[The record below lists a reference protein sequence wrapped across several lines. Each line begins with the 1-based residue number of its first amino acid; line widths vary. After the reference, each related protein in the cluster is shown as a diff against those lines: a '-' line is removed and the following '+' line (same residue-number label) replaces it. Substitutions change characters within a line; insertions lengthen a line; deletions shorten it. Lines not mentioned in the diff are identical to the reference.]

1 MTTLTETTPV
11 RDRAQLPAPPP
22 PSRSARGWS
31 WSELG
36 ARVGWREIIL
46 IFAFWSLY
54 GAIMAAN
61 LMISGFRA
69 TTPITSIFA
78 FTYLGAFAWAGLTVP
93 GFWLATRISQSAY
106 HPLFRYAALF
116 AGSLLVSLSVSLV
129 LALLSSSFLPQLV
142 GGTLTGW
149 PGVWEIARYRYLND
163 LLACLLIVA
172 AGVARDYFIRYRARQ
187 AEAIALRAQLVESR
201 LETLRAQLNPHFL
214 FNTLNAVSALVA
226 KDPKGVRRIIELL
239 SEMLRY
245 TLEGAPEPEVTVAQ
259 EMDILGRYLTILEIR
274 YAGRLQTRVESDPA
288 VRNAFVPNLILQPL
302 AENAMKHGVGRTGG
316 HGRIDVDAR
325 REGDSVVLTV
335 RDTGPGRAAPATT
348 GATDAI
354 RQGGL
359 GLRHTRE
366 RLAQLYGGASE
377 LRLWK
382 DPDGGTVAEVRIP
395 FHLEPTHPGELP
407 SPGAAD
413 V

>member
-1 MTTLTETTPV
+1 MGTLTET
-11 RDRAQLPAPPP
+11 RPAPEAPVVT
-22 PSRSARGWS
+22 PSPLAAGGRWS
-31 WSELG
+31 WAELG

-46 IFAFWSLY
+46 IFAFWALY

-61 LMISGFRA
+61 LMISGFRE
-69 TTPITSIFA
+69 TTPITSLFA

-116 AGSLLVSLSVSLV
+116 AGSLLVSLIVSMV
-129 LALLSSSFLPQLV
+129 LALLSSNLLPQLV

-187 AEAIALRAQLVESR
+187 AEANALRAQLVESK

-259 EMDILGRYLTILEIR
+259 ELDILGRYLNILEIR
-274 YAGRLQTRVESDPA
+274 FAGRLQTRIDSDPA
-288 VRNAFVPNLILQPL
+288 VRGALVPNLILQPL
-302 AENAMKHGVGRTGG
+302 AENAMKHGVARAGG
-316 HGRIDVDAR
+316 HGRIDVEAR
-325 REGDSVVLTV
+325 LEGEAVVLTV
-335 RDTGPGRAAPATT
+335 RDTGPGRSAAAT
-348 GATDAI
+348 GDAI

-366 RLAQLYGGASE
+366 RLEQLYSGAAE

-382 DPDGGTVAEVRIP
+382 DPEGGTVAEVRLP
-395 FHLEPTHPGELP
+395 FHLHPAHLGALPTSTKG
-407 SPGAAD
+407 D